1 MAEGSRV
8 IASKNYGY
16 TEAQFF
22 TDDLSIFFSL
32 FLPFSFSYFSS
43 QNFKIKITHSL
54 HYSIRSKRINDWRT
68 NSVLK
73 MRALRKLPSRR
84 SVHTHTKARAYPD
97 VQLNYGKK
105 LCPEKEF
112 FLSSN
117 RSGWLIHFPHYISVF
132 VLVFLL
138 WFYYSMILMASHA
151 IFSHKHCTL
160 RTTLEMG
167 KNRQLTSAFACVLI
181 WRKCPEENAGNGISK
196 TLNFKVFR
204 GSMPVQQPPR

>member
-1 MAEGSRV
+1 MAESSR
-8 IASKNYGY
+8 ISASKNYGY
-16 TEAQFF
+16 TDAQFF
-22 TDDLSIFFSL
+22 TDGLSIFSL
-32 FLPFSFSYFSS
+32 FFFHFPFLIFLPRI
-43 QNFKIKITHSL
+43 FKLKNHWSL
-54 HYSIRSKRINDWRT
+54 HYSIRSRRINDWRI

-84 SVHTHTKARAYPD
+84 SVHTHTNARAYPD

-117 RSGWLIHFPHYISVF
+117 RWGWLIHFPHYISVF

-151 IFSHKHCTL
+151 IFSHKHYTL

-181 WRKCPEENAGNGISK
+181 CRKCPEENAGNGISK